1 MASRTKKSAI
11 NSSVGIICSLIS
23 SILSFVLQAVFIRL
37 LGVEYSG
44 INSLFTSILSVLNLA
59 ELGFGNAVMFRLYK
73 SIADCNDD
81 RTRLYLSV
89 YKKICYCLG
98 AFVFF
103 SGLCCVPFLD
113 KLITTEKTFPEPLW
127 ILFVITMSTSAATYF
142 NNYRKIL
149 INAKQDRYINTFIDY
164 GFLFACH
171 GLQILGLIVFK
182 NIYLYL
188 LTKLLTTV
196 LNGFVSGF
204 ISKRKY
210 KIGWHSDDKLPKEE
224 WKSLSKDVGS
234 LAFYKFCRTLDA
246 HIDTFLISKFVDIA
260 VTGIYGS
267 LNMLLSALNEVLG
280 NFNDGMIASIGN
292 LYASDSDKKHVE
304 EVFYQSTHFTY
315 FIYGIVIAVL
325 APFLSPFSEWWI
337 GYTLKDYEIYIML
350 INFYMYGMGMNVATF
365 RNSMGIFVKGWKRPA
380 FTAAANFI
388 FSVILTRRIGLI
400 GTLLGTLIA
409 RTLTQIWYD
418 PYLVCKYALD
428 AKPLKYYIN
437 YLGYMII
444 IFFVSFGLIKLNGIL
459 PPMDSFISIIWHG
472 ILLSACS
479 FLAFFC
485 VSFVFKEHLSVM
497 KRMFGLVKSMFNK
510 FGGRQN

>member
-1 MASRTKKSAI
+1 MASRTKKSAL
-11 NSSVGIICSLIS
+11 NSTVGIMCSLLS
-23 SILSFVLQAVFIRL
+23 SILSFVLQAAFIRL

-44 INSLFTSILSVLNLA
+44 INSLFTSIISVLNLA

-73 SIADCNDD
+73 AIADDD
-81 RTRLYLSV
+81 NNQIRLFLSV
-89 YKKICYCLG
+89 YRKICYALG

-103 SGLCCVPFLD
+103 GGVCCIPFLD
-113 KLITTEKTFPEPLW
+113 KLITTEKAFPEPLW
-127 ILFVITMSTSAATYF
+127 ILFIITISTSTVGYV

-149 INAKQDRYINTFIDY
+149 INAKQDRFINILIDY

-171 GLQILGLIVFK
+171 GLQLLGLFLFK

-188 LTKLLTTV
+188 LTKLFTTIC
-196 LNGFVSGF
+196 NGFVSGH
-204 ISKRKY
+204 ITKKRYNTIWK
-210 KIGWHSDDKLPKEE
+210 SDEKLPKEE
-224 WKSLSKDVGS
+224 WKSLTKDVGS

-267 LNMLLSALNEVLG
+267 INMLLSALNEVLG

-292 LYASDSDKKHVE
+292 LFASENDKKRVE

-315 FIYGIVIAVL
+315 FIYGIVISVL
-325 APFLSPFSEWWI
+325 APFLSPFAKWWI
-337 GYTLKDYEIYIML
+337 GYTLDDTCIFVML

-380 FTAAANFI
+380 FTAFANLV
-388 FSVILTRRIGLI
+388 FSVVLAKHMGLI

-418 PYLVCKYALD
+418 PLLVCKYGMNV
-428 AKPLKYYIN
+428 KPFKYYV
-437 YLGYMII
+437 YYCEYMVII
-444 IFFVSFGLIKLNGIL
+444 TAVSFGMIKLSGIL
-459 PPMDSFISIIWHG
+459 PPMDNLFSLIWHG
-472 ILLSACS
+472 LLFAICS
-479 FLAFFC
+479 FVCYFT
-485 VSFVFKEHLSVM
+485 VSFVFKEHKAVM
-497 KRMFGLVKSMFNK
+497 MRVFGMIKSMLNRFLK
-510 FGGRQN
+510 KKS